1 MREGARSA
9 LTAHLGVVRQRAI
22 ALGEQW
28 SFAGHLRSPDDVFHL
43 TLAELIAIAEGR
55 LAMPHAAKRASWR
68 RRQRDSFTIQEAPE
82 VIVEPRGLAPTM
94 PAVATAASCVDRN
107 EWRGI
112 VVASGR
118 ANGVAHLA
126 HHPTEALSLAVGAI
140 LVVPATDP
148 SWTPAFLKAGA
159 IVMETG
165 GYLSHGAI
173 VAREFGIPAVVNLPG
188 ILSAIRAGEQ
198 LEVDA
203 DHGVVRRL

>member
-1 MREGARSA
+1 
-9 LTAHLGVVRQRAI
+9 
-22 ALGEQW
+22 
-28 SFAGHLRSPDDVFHL
+28 
-43 TLAELIAIAEGR
+43 
-55 LAMPHAAKRASWR
+55 
-68 RRQRDSFTIQEAPE
+68 
-82 VIVEPRGLAPTM
+82 
-94 PAVATAASCVDRN
+94 
-107 EWRGI
+107 
-112 VVASGR
+112 
-118 ANGVAHLA
+118 
-126 HHPTEALSLAVGAI
+126 VGAI